1 MRRLAL
7 PLAACLLLAGCAPTV
22 SLTPA
27 PQATAVGCASLIVGI
42 RGIETIGDAQRRQTD
57 AQGTAAWGTP
67 ASVTL
72 YCGVETPEASALPC
86 TTQSGVD
93 WLLSESGDER
103 IATTYGRAPGVQL
116 ITTRDASVN
125 DALETLSGAVAT
137 STRGTD
143 RRCLADPGASA
154 TPSAIP

>member
-27 PQATAVGCASLIVGI
+27 PQATSVGCAKVIVGI
-42 RGIETIGDAQRRQTD
+42 RGVDAIGTAERRQTD

-72 YCGVETPEASALPC
+72 YCGVETPAASAIKCYPYR
-86 TTQSGVD
+86 GVD
-93 WLLSESGDER
+93 WLPTTSGDDR
-103 IATTYGRAPGVQL
+103 VLTTFGREPGVQI
-116 ITTRDASVN
+116 ITTSDTSIN
-125 DALETLSGAVAT
+125 DALDA
-137 STRGTD
+137 
-143 RRCLADPGASA
+143 LADPVAQGTRSTGARCLSTSDVPAPSA
-154 TPSAIP
+154 TP